1 MQSPFTP
8 LSKSSM
14 AKLESQIRASGIL
27 GQSLRGQYL
36 SSLARFESFRGTY
49 LSAAQHRSRLAA
61 LGIRLLLVVPVL
73 CFSVGDVRADRI
85 GDLSQR
91 LSRSKSDKA
100 RVAAAVSLGRLKDK
114 RALKPL
120 VGALRDKNNAVRA
133 VAASALGGL
142 GDSRALPALRRATLD
157 KDVTVRKRA
166 TQAIGVIRKEAGASA
181 DSNRYNLKSRKIRNA
196 HYRVTGQESPRMSPR
211 KPDLFVTVR
220 AATDKA
226 PGRVTKKERKARSE
240 TMRKLLLAELTNSKR
255 LTTSTSIAE
264 DLKLPYY
271 GVDISITRLQR
282 VVNGPWV
289 ELECELRIAISNER
303 GKMISFLTGGAKVQV
318 PKRSFRKQFEPNM
331 RKEALEN
338 AVKSVHSDLVRYL
351 LKTSGV

>member
-1 MQSPFTP
+1 M
-8 LSKSSM
+8 
-14 AKLESQIRASGIL
+14 
-27 GQSLRGQYL
+27 
-36 SSLARFESFRGTY
+36 
-49 LSAAQHRSRLAA
+49 
-61 LGIRLLLVVPVL
+61 LVVCGL
-73 CFSVGDVRADRI
+73 SFSVGEVWADRLD
-85 GDLSQR
+85 DLSQR

-120 VGALRDKNNAVRA
+120 VTALRDKNNAVRA

-142 GDSRALPALRRATLD
+142 GDSRALPALQRATLD

-166 TQAIGVIRKEAGASA
+166 TQAIGVIRKETGSSA
-181 DSNRYNLKSRKIRNA
+181 NGSNRYNLKSRKIRDA
-196 HYRVTGQESPRMSPR
+196 HYRVDGREAPRMSPR
-211 KPDLFVTVR
+211 NPDLFVTVR
-220 AATDKA
+220 ASTDQA
-226 PGRVTKKERKARSE
+226 PGRATKKQRKARSE
-240 TMRKLLLAELTNSKR
+240 TMRNLLLAELSTAKR

-264 DLKLPYY
+264 DLNLPYY
-271 GVDISITRLQR
+271 GIDVSITRLDR
-282 VVNGPWV
+282 VVNGPWI

>member
-1 MQSPFTP
+1 VVFSLGLGATE
-8 LSKSSM
+8 SK
-14 AKLESQIRASGIL
+14 
-27 GQSLRGQYL
+27 
-36 SSLARFESFRGTY
+36 
-49 LSAAQHRSRLAA
+49 
-61 LGIRLLLVVPVL
+61 
-73 CFSVGDVRADRI
+73 ADRL

-91 LSRSKSDKA
+91 LSKSKSDKA

-120 VGALRDKNNAVRA
+120 VTALRDKNKSVRA

-157 KDVTVRKRA
+157 KDKTVRKRA
-166 TQAIGVIRKEAGASA
+166 TVAIGVIRKEAGSSA
-181 DSNRYNLKSRKIRNA
+181 ESSNRYNLKSRKIRDA
-196 HYRVTGQESPRMSPR
+196 HYRVDGQESPRMSPR

-220 AATDKA
+220 ASADQA
-226 PGRVTKKERKARSE
+226 PGKATKKERKVRSE
-240 TMRKLLLAELTNSKR
+240 VMRTLMLAELSNSKR
-255 LTTSTSIAE
+255 LTTSASIAE
-264 DLKLPYY
+264 DLDLPYY

-282 VVNGPWV
+282 VVNGPWI
-289 ELECELRIAISNER
+289 ELECELRVAISNER

-318 PKRSFRKQFEPNM
+318 PKRSFRKQFETNM

>member
-1 MQSPFTP
+1 V
-8 LSKSSM
+8 L
-14 AKLESQIRASGIL
+14 LCL
-27 GQSLRGQYL
+27 G
-36 SSLARFESFRGTY
+36 
-49 LSAAQHRSRLAA
+49 LSATEST
-61 LGIRLLLVVPVL
+61 
-73 CFSVGDVRADRI
+73 ADRL

-91 LSRSKSDKA
+91 LSKSKSDKA

-120 VGALRDKNNAVRA
+120 VTALRDKNKSVRA

-157 KDVTVRKRA
+157 KDKTVRKRA
-166 TQAIGVIRKEAGASA
+166 TVAIGVIRKEAGSSA
-181 DSNRYNLKSRKIRNA
+181 ESSNRYNLKSRKIRNA
-196 HYRVTGQESPRMSPR
+196 HYRVDGQESPRMSPR

-220 AATDKA
+220 ASADQAAGKA
-226 PGRVTKKERKARSE
+226 TKKERKVRSE
-240 TMRKLLLAELTNSKR
+240 VMRTLMLAELSNAKR
-255 LTTSTSIAE
+255 LTTSASIAE
-264 DLKLPYY
+264 DLNLPYY
-271 GVDISITRLQR
+271 GVDISITRMQR
-282 VVNGPWV
+282 VVNGPWI
-289 ELECELRIAISNER
+289 ELECELRVAISNER

-318 PKRSFRKQFEPNM
+318 PKRSFRKQFEKNM

>member
-1 MQSPFTP
+1 MVFSLGLGATE
-8 LSKSSM
+8 SK
-14 AKLESQIRASGIL
+14 
-27 GQSLRGQYL
+27 
-36 SSLARFESFRGTY
+36 
-49 LSAAQHRSRLAA
+49 
-61 LGIRLLLVVPVL
+61 
-73 CFSVGDVRADRI
+73 ADRL

-91 LSRSKSDKA
+91 LSKSKSDKA

-120 VGALRDKNNAVRA
+120 VTALRDKNKSVRA

-157 KDVTVRKRA
+157 KDKTVRKRA
-166 TQAIGVIRKEAGASA
+166 TVAIGVIRKEAGSSA
-181 DSNRYNLKSRKIRNA
+181 ESSNRYNLKSRKIRDA
-196 HYRVTGQESPRMSPR
+196 HYRVDGQESPRMSPR

-220 AATDKA
+220 ASADQA
-226 PGRVTKKERKARSE
+226 PGKATKKERKARSE
-240 TMRKLLLAELTNSKR
+240 VMRTLMLAELSNAKR
-255 LTTSTSIAE
+255 LTTSASIAE
-264 DLKLPYY
+264 DLDLPYY

-282 VVNGPWV
+282 VVNGPWI
-289 ELECELRIAISNER
+289 ELECELRVAISNER

-318 PKRSFRKQFEPNM
+318 PKRSFRKQFETNM

>member
-1 MQSPFTP
+1 M
-8 LSKSSM
+8 L
-14 AKLESQIRASGIL
+14 LCL
-27 GQSLRGQYL
+27 G
-36 SSLARFESFRGTY
+36 
-49 LSAAQHRSRLAA
+49 LSATEST
-61 LGIRLLLVVPVL
+61 
-73 CFSVGDVRADRI
+73 ADRL

-91 LSRSKSDKA
+91 LSKSKSDKA

-120 VGALRDKNNAVRA
+120 VTALRDKNKSVRA

-157 KDVTVRKRA
+157 KDKTVRKRA
-166 TQAIGVIRKEAGASA
+166 TVAIGVIRKEAGSSA
-181 DSNRYNLKSRKIRNA
+181 ESSNRYNLKSRKIRNA
-196 HYRVTGQESPRMSPR
+196 HYRVDGQESPRMSPR

-220 AATDKA
+220 ASADQAAGKA
-226 PGRVTKKERKARSE
+226 TKKERKVRSE
-240 TMRKLLLAELTNSKR
+240 VMRTLMLAELSNAKR
-255 LTTSTSIAE
+255 LTTSASIAE
-264 DLKLPYY
+264 DLNLPYY
-271 GVDISITRLQR
+271 GVDISITRMQR
-282 VVNGPWV
+282 VVNGPWI
-289 ELECELRIAISNER
+289 ELECELRVAISNER

-318 PKRSFRKQFEPNM
+318 PKRSFRKQFEKNM